1 MKTLIYKYKSRG
13 IVLTGAGGVG
23 VYAGRGENPGAKEMA
38 NEEGEPPTPTVVDI
52 GPVLL
57 PTRAV
62 EEEEEEKPS
71 KERSTTH
78 LSVFLHS
85 HARARKRGREG
96 IPGSVALGDVMAQ
109 PRQQQRQGR
118 LVAALLVL
126 LSLCCLARL
135 GAAASA
141 ASADPHRKDGAA
153 TALDKAAPQ
162 EEEAV
167 PGFTV
172 TTVEERARGR
182 GPVRVVMEVDI
193 EDYPRRNL
201 PPLYACDLADLL
213 RCRLGSRCRVGA
225 CATSTVMGDNMG
237 SSMAARDGRGGATG
251 ACEGMF

>member
-1 MKTLIYKYKSRG
+1 M
-13 IVLTGAGGVG
+13 
-23 VYAGRGENPGAKEMA
+23 
-38 NEEGEPPTPTVVDI
+38 
-52 GPVLL
+52 
-57 PTRAV
+57 
-62 EEEEEEKPS
+62 
-71 KERSTTH
+71 
-78 LSVFLHS
+78 
-85 HARARKRGREG
+85 
-96 IPGSVALGDVMAQ
+96 ALGDVMAQ

-193 EDYPRRNL
+193 EDYPR
-201 PPLYACDLADLL
+201 Y
-213 RCRLGSRCRVGA
+213 GA
-225 CATSTVMGDNMG
+225 N
-237 SSMAARDGRGGATG
+237 GRHNP
-251 ACEGMF
+251 EGPHP